1 MSYSELQTSQTGGQ
15 WYNVTPPLVFPAS
28 TFSAEVDHL
37 YQEATMPLEE
47 VVAKYGRAEEA
58 NEADEDLVRI
68 SLNLISS
75 SPTFSRPQFTNVVVT

>member
-1 MSYSELQTSQTGGQ
+1 MIL
-15 WYNVTPPLVFPAS
+15 PLLVFPAS

-47 VVAKYGRAEEA
+47 VVAKYGRVEEA

-68 SLNLISS
+68 SLNLIQWLASLPELS
-75 SPTFSRPQFTNVVVT
+75 YSQICNQ

>member
-1 MSYSELQTSQTGGQ
+1 MIL
-15 WYNVTPPLVFPAS
+15 PLLVFPAS

-68 SLNLISS
+68 SLNLFSS
-75 SPTFSRPQFTNVVVT
+75 STTLRRNKLDRVSFKFIFAS